1 MGRVRLVMLTKI
13 TGELLLIKMLM
24 MMERQQK
31 RYLQHDRQQQDC
43 YYSAYML
50 QLPHRSAKI
59 QKKLIIL
66 PCLSVKP
73 IDEGLDLEQPFKE
86 SEVRDSEC
94 LVAEAW
100 LLLTAGI
107 LLLPPPLRGRPG
119 GARGKEFPR
128 TPYGV
133 PLRSAYRP
141 PKCAPCTKTGSTVQ
155 GPDHIGS
162 DLVKSAK

>member
-1 MGRVRLVMLTKI
+1 MGRVRLVMLTKL
-13 TGELLLIKMLM
+13 TGVFLLIRMLV
-24 MMERQQK
+24 MMEGQHK
-31 RYLQHDRQQQDC
+31 RHLQHDRQQQDC

-50 QLPHRSAKI
+50 QLPHRGTKI
-59 QKKLIIL
+59 QRKLIIL

-119 GARGKEFPR
+119 GLRPRFFIIEGGPSNSPGRDSPARLAASPFGRPIGLRNTLPR
-128 TPYGV
+128 
-133 PLRSAYRP
+133 
-141 PKCAPCTKTGSTVQ
+141 
-155 GPDHIGS
+155 
-162 DLVKSAK
+162 